1 MIIQIVLAI
10 IIANQVDC
18 LINCAGV
25 KCVPDWTTG
34 DGHEYHIGV
43 NYLVINIVTINIVT
57 IIIITNIIIIIIII

>member
-10 IIANQVDC
+10 LIIANQVDC

-25 KCVPDWTTG
+25 KCVPDWRTG

-43 NYLVINIVTINIVT
+43 NYLVNIVN
-57 IIIITNIIIIIIII
+57 IIIVTNIIIIIII